1 MECFEKQTLLTFHL
15 VAFVIH
21 NNNAPSFY
29 MNPSWS
35 YITEC
40 QEIPT
45 RLFSAHS
52 AVHAEYKEDEAI
64 FSEEL

>member
-1 MECFEKQTLLTFHL
+1 MECFENQTQLTFHL

-21 NNNAPSFY
+21 NNAPSFY

-35 YITEC
+35 YITVC

-45 RLFSAHS
+45 RLFSAHCT
-52 AVHAEYKEDEAI
+52 VHAEYKVDEAI
-64 FSEEL
+64 FSKGL